1 MNLFHHG
8 ELHLRFKMVIEVGKT
23 VAIACLTELISLFT
37 RDHAHHYW
45 HSTVANATTIGVVQL
60 LMLLKKL

>member
-1 MNLFHHG
+1 
-8 ELHLRFKMVIEVGKT
+8 MVIEVGKT

>member
-23 VAIACLTELISLFT
+23 VAITCLAELISLFAW
-37 RDHAHHYW
+37 D
-45 HSTVANATTIGVVQL
+45 VANGIVQL
-60 LMLLKKL
+60 QMLLKKL